1 MLLSKDVERLIN
13 DGCTVNEM
21 CLNLGLRLQ
30 SFYDIVKDLRNDNKY
45 YYPKVLENGETILTS
60 VKENDD
66 KPINLKFKDGFF
78 SFIVISD
85 VHDGNKYDNINRL
98 QSIKD
103 YMKVNYINLLINL
116 GDLIDGPSH
125 INQSMDRRVDTLK
138 EQIDEIIKVYPY
150 VNGLN
155 ICVLGDHDLK
165 YKDKDGTNL
174 NKSLKKERPDIRV
187 FSSGSTTLKINDKE
201 FILCHN
207 VEDKWCRIDPKDN
220 QMLISSHSHI
230 YKNYTIY
237 GSFGPA
243 LRIVCPALCDL
254 PMLNGNMPGFLK
266 FDLDISNGYIT
277 NIDASNY
284 AFIEDRIY
292 LVGTTSYKLNSNKEE
307 YVRARKNK

>member
-103 YMKVNYINLLINL
+103 
-116 GDLIDGPSH
+116 
-125 INQSMDRRVDTLK
+125 
-138 EQIDEIIKVYPY
+138 
-150 VNGLN
+150 
-155 ICVLGDHDLK
+155 
-165 YKDKDGTNL
+165 
-174 NKSLKKERPDIRV
+174 
-187 FSSGSTTLKINDKE
+187 
-201 FILCHN
+201 
-207 VEDKWCRIDPKDN
+207 
-220 QMLISSHSHI
+220 
-230 YKNYTIY
+230 
-237 GSFGPA
+237 
-243 LRIVCPALCDL
+243 
-254 PMLNGNMPGFLK
+254 
-266 FDLDISNGYIT
+266 
-277 NIDASNY
+277 
-284 AFIEDRIY
+284 
-292 LVGTTSYKLNSNKEE
+292 
-307 YVRARKNK
+307 